1 MRAWFVP
8 AYAWLGVACL
18 AACGGTPARSSRA
31 SRDVSPSVAP
41 ALRGEVARLTDAL
54 HRAGMRERGPG
65 LAGFMLAGSHATLPL
80 LIPAGRCVTVVA
92 RATSAARDVDAA
104 LYSSEGRLL
113 TLDSGTGSSPMLQA
127 CANGSDARAYYVI
140 QFYEG
145 DGSFV
150 ALPFFGERAALQ
162 AARAA
167 LGGKLAFAEIVSAP
181 EVLEEPASAFSEG
194 LRKRGYAAVGEP
206 RRFEIAQGEHVR
218 ASLPVEAGQCYT
230 VASFGDSGVKRLSL
244 RLLDEHGAVV
254 SLADDGQPQAAAQLC
269 ARTTAAYALESEAS
283 AGTGEIVVLVYR
295 VDVLTAGGDAGLWLG
310 SRPGDAALRPAA
322 KQALDVADG
331 PGQRGESAK

>member
-1 MRAWFVP
+1 MTWRWRKHC
-8 AYAWLGVACL
+8 AWLAL
-18 AACGGTPARSSRA
+18 AAVAACSGTPARTPA
-31 SRDVSPSVAP
+31 GNGEGVQLVAP
-41 ALRGEVARLTDAL
+41 ALRNEVARLTGAL
-54 HRAGMRERGPG
+54 HRAGLRERGPG

-92 RATSAARDVDAA
+92 RATSGARDVDAA

-113 TLDSGTGSSPMLQA
+113 TLDSGTGSSPTLQA

-150 ALPFFGERAALQ
+150 ALPFFGERDAIR

-167 LGGKLAFAEIVSAP
+167 IGGKPAFTEIVSAP
-181 EVLEEPASAFSEG
+181 EVQEDAPNAFAEG
-194 LRKRGYAAVGEP
+194 LRKRGYTAVGEP
-206 RRFEIAQGEHVR
+206 RHFSIAQGERVR
-218 ASLPVEAGQCYT
+218 ASLPVDAGQCYT
-230 VASFGDSGVKRLSL
+230 VAVFGGSGISKLTL

-254 SLADDGQPQAAAQLC
+254 SLADDGQTLAATQLC
-269 ARTTAAYALESEAS
+269 ARASAAYSIESEAS
-283 AGTGEIVVLVYR
+283 AGAGEVEALVYR

-310 SRPGDAALRPAA
+310 SRPNDAALRPAA
-322 KQALDVADG
+322 KQAPDMPDS
-331 PGQRGESAK
+331 PGQPTK